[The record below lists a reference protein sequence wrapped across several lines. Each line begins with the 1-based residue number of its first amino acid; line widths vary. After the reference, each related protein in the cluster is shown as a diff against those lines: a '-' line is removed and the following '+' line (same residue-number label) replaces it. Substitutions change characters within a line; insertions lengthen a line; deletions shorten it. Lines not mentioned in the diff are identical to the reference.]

1 LPLARRL
8 LMLARMLRPLIAL
21 LTVAATVGPAAA
33 GPKKPST
40 AEARKTAQAWL
51 EAFSGD
57 EVAALT
63 ATPFYAGS
71 TDVGG
76 DPACAPT
83 TAEDAAAASAIMDC
97 LREHSASVDG
107 TPTLKPFGKKTWKE
121 WDRWA
126 YSKPYVKALRALAK
140 NSTVLEH
147 DSRCESG
154 SLTIVAIAVT
164 RDAAGALKVN
174 GYVHLHDYCGE

>member
-1 LPLARRL
+1 
-8 LMLARMLRPLIAL
+8 MLARSLIL
-21 LTVAATVGPAAA
+21 LTALAGTAAA

-71 TDVGG
+71 TEAGG
-76 DPACAPT
+76 EPACAPT
-83 TAEDAAAASAIMDC
+83 TAADAAAASAIMDC
-97 LREHSASVDG
+97 LREKGASVDG
-107 TPTLKPFGKKTWKE
+107 TPALEPFSRKTWKE

-140 NSTVLEH
+140 TSTLLEH
-147 DSRCESG
+147 DSQCESG
-154 SLTIVAIAVT
+154 SLTVVAIAVI
-164 RDAAGALKVN
+164 RDAAGELVVN